1 MKAKTK
7 IWLCPLILFVLGSF
21 LFYSCKKDED
31 SSGTVTDSDGNIYT
45 TITIDTLVWMVE
57 NLKTTKYSDG
67 TSIPLVTDNDE
78 WKALTTPGYCWYNN
92 DIANKNTYGALYNFH
107 VVAPYL
113 NGDKNICPTG
123 WYVPDF
129 YEWYTLINKFG
140 QNAVGGILKEVGT
153 THWTSPNEGATNE
166 SGFTALPGGSRSGY
180 EGTFYGIGISCSWWA
195 SGGNTYYEDSW
206 YFGVSYNATYM
217 NMNNITWKSGCYIRC
232 VKKK

>member
-1 MKAKTK
+1 MKTK
-7 IWLCPLILFVLGSF
+7 NWIWLCPLIVIALVFILTH
-21 LFYSCKKDED
+21 SCKKDEEPTD
-31 SSGTVTDSDGNIYT
+31 KITDSDGNIYT
-45 TITIDTLVWMVE
+45 TITIDTLIWMVE

-92 DIANKNTYGALYNFH
+92 DITNQDTYGALYNFH

-113 NGDKNICPTG
+113 NGNKNICPTG

-140 QNAVGGILKEVGT
+140 QIEVGGILKEVGT
-153 THWTSPNEGATNE
+153 THWTSPNVGATNE
-166 SGFTALPGGSRSGY
+166 SGFNALPGGSRSGY
-180 EGTFYGIGISCSWWA
+180 DGKFYDIGTSCAWWA
-195 SGGNTYYEDSW
+195 SGGNTYYKDSW
-206 YFGVSYNATYM
+206 CFRLTYNASSM
-217 NMNNITWKSGCYIRC
+217 NMNNTTWKNGSYVRC